1 MEVGMTQEPVDERRY
16 FTLRNAHHDQAVAWM
31 AETRHIE
38 SGISG
43 EERDSSLRAKKND
56 NLLVLQSLVPKIYSD
71 LPSVCSR
78 RLQQQALPF
87 ENILIEAASEIASE
101 GTSPRHSSTIV
112 SQAIPAPTW
121 SRTSAT
127 RIRVPRNV
135 GWP

>member
-1 MEVGMTQEPVDERRY
+1 MEVGMTQEPADERRY

-31 AETRHIE
+31 AET
-38 SGISG
+38 
-43 EERDSSLRAKKND
+43 RAKKND